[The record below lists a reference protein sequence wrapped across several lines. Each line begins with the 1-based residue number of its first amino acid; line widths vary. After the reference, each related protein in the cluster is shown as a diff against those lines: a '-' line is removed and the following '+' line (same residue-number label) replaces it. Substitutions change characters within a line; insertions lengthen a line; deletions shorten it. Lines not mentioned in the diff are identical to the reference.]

1 MKKYS
6 LIFCLFICA
15 TIATFYSC
23 KSKTATDPCSASGT
37 LCIENKMDSTIQVNI
52 IQKHQQISLKKDYM
66 QCLNLEANI
75 AYTFSITGSGYSKPD
90 TTILILPCDN
100 KLFIVKQ

>member
-6 LIFCLFICA
+6 LIFTLLIFTAILV
-15 TIATFYSC
+15 FYSC
-23 KSKTATDPCSASGT
+23 KSKGTTDPCSASGT
-37 LCIENKMDSTIQVNI
+37 LCIENKMDSTVLVNI
-52 IQKHQQISLKKDYM
+52 VQKHQQISLKKDYM
-66 QCLNLEANI
+66 QCLSLEANV
-75 AYTFSITGSGYSKPD
+75 AYTFSITGSGYTKAD